1 MRLIGHLS
9 EESGARI
16 FGDFLFVQGIQNQ
29 VEFEK
34 GHGWA
39 VWISDEDQI
48 EKATA
53 LLVAY
58 RQNPTDQTY
67 ARQAKEAAS
76 KRAEAERSNEAFR
89 KRVIEGD
96 KVFRP
101 LVGSGLGP
109 VTLVLIFISVGVFFL
124 SKFGDDQAAV
134 ARLYITE
141 FISPRGLYEVRHGQ
155 IWRLFTPIFV
165 HLNILH
171 ILFNMLWLKDLG
183 SLIEGQKKSGFFV
196 LLVLVL
202 AAFSNVA
209 QYVTSGPLFGGMSG
223 VIYGLLGY
231 AWMRSKFDPTSGF
244 FIHPTTMT
252 IMLVWLVLCYTGR
265 LGQVAN
271 TAHLS
276 GLILGGLW
284 GYFESLRHR

>member
-9 EESGARI
+9 EESGART
-16 FGDFLFVQGIQNQ
+16 FGDFLFVQGIENQ

-39 VWISDEDQI
+39 VWINDEDQI

-53 LLVAY
+53 LLAAF
-58 RQNPTDQTY
+58 RQNPSDQAY
-67 ARQAKEAAS
+67 SRQAKEAAE
-76 KRAEAERSNEAFR
+76 KRAEEERKANAYR
-89 KRVIEGD
+89 KRVVERD
-96 KVFRP
+96 KLFRP
-101 LVGSGLGP
+101 LVGSGIGP
-109 VTLVLIFISVGVFFL
+109 VTLTLILISVGVFFL
-124 SKFGDDQAAV
+124 SKFGEDPTAV

-141 FISPRGLYEVRHGQ
+141 YISPGRLYEVRHGQ
-155 IWRLFTPIFV
+155 VWRLFTPIFV
-165 HLNILH
+165 HLSVLH

-183 SLIEGQKKSGFFV
+183 SLIENQKKSGFFIV
-196 LLVLVL
+196 QVLVL

-209 QYVTSGPLFGGMSG
+209 QYVASGPLFGGMSG

-231 AWMRSKFDPTSGF
+231 AWMRAKFDPTSGF

-252 IMLVWLVLCYTGR
+252 IMLVWLVLCYTGW
-265 LGQVAN
+265 LGRVAN

-276 GLILGGLW
+276 GLILGGVW
-284 GYFESLRHR
+284 GYFESLRRR